1 MTALYP
7 STDAWWIGL
16 TDLGNNDLNLFI
28 ILYIPSCYLVTYM
41 PFTDICKTY
50 DVRQNIIHMLYYD
63 VMVITIKSCALKIY
77 MIEYVSVANILLFIE
92 EEGTFDWFLS
102 HETGTS
108 HQKINNSFI
117 ILNTIV

>member
-1 MTALYP
+1 MLFSYLY
-7 STDAWWIGL
+7 A
-16 TDLGNNDLNLFI
+16 
-28 ILYIPSCYLVTYM
+28 
-41 PFTDICKTY
+41 FTDICKTY
-50 DVRQNIIHMLYYD
+50 DARQKIIHLLCYD
-63 VMVITIKSCALKIY
+63 VMVNIIKSCAFTIY
-77 MIEYVSVANILLFIE
+77 MIEYVSVANILLCLE